1 MLELIFFVSIILY
14 YCITN
19 ILHAN
24 SKMEITPAQFVEKYK
39 LVPKQMRFRLLE
51 FVSQQFGLIYDDWNQ
66 EIFDDAM
73 NVLRW
78 YENTEEENY
87 TLLRC
92 ILEDDV
98 YLGPCFIYD
107 DIIKRLL
114 SCLNWSSSMAMF
126 MEEDVQRFRHKNMLR
141 EIRDVVAYR
150 PGNPGYERSKEHFE
164 SLLVR

>member
-1 MLELIFFVSIILY
+1 
-14 YCITN
+14 
-19 ILHAN
+19 
-24 SKMEITPAQFVEKYK
+24 MEINPSQFVEKYK

-73 NVLRW
+73 DVLRW

-87 TLLRC
+87 TLLRG
-92 ILEDDV
+92 ILADDV
-98 YLGPCFIYD
+98 YAGPQVVYD
-107 DIIKRLL
+107 DIAKRML

-126 MEEDVQRFRHKNMLR
+126 GTEHVQKFRKKNMLR

-150 PGNPGYERSKEHFE
+150 PGNIGYEKSKEHFE
-164 SLLVR
+164 SCICVDKY